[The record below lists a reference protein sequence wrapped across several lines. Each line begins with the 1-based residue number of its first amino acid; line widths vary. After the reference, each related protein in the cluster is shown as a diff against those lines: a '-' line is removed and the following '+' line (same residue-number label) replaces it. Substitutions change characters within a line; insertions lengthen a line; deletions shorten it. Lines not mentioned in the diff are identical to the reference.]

1 MWIVFIS
8 IVGSNLEY
16 LWQLAPGLLLLAL
29 LLSGFAVL
37 SLALRARKIV
47 KGRNTPT
54 KLKHTLTDIPVMGRT
69 AQIAQKSSKV
79 ILILCIGFL
88 GGLAWQDHEF
98 NANRHTYADVLVVA
112 RHDDKNFTIQPAR
125 MTPWN
130 ATTCDATDWQPGQKM
145 RLLTY
150 QQRTGCK
157 DVGVRGAYEF
167 YTDHGKRM
175 IFNQEVANVRY

>member
-37 SLALRARKIV
+37 SLALRAKDCEREKYSY
-47 KGRNTPT
+47 KAKAHAHGHSSHGPNGADRS
-54 KLKHTLTDIPVMGRT
+54 
-69 AQIAQKSSKV
+69 QKSSKV

-88 GGLAWQDHEF
+88 GGLAWQDDEF
-98 NANRHTYADVLVVA
+98 NANRHTYTDVLVVA
-112 RHDDKNFTIQPAR
+112 RYDDKNFTIQPAR

-130 ATTCDATDWQPGQKM
+130 ATTCEATDGRQ
-145 RLLTY
+145 
-150 QQRTGCK
+150 
-157 DVGVRGAYEF
+157 
-167 YTDHGKRM
+167 GKRC
-175 IFNQEVANVRY
+175 VS

>member
-1 MWIVFIS
+1 
-8 IVGSNLEY
+8 
-16 LWQLAPGLLLLAL
+16 
-29 LLSGFAVL
+29 
-37 SLALRARKIV
+37 
-47 KGRNTPT
+47 
-54 KLKHTLTDIPVMGRT
+54 MGRT

-98 NANRHTYADVLVVA
+98 NANRHTYTDVLVVA
-112 RHDDKNFTIQPAR
+112 RYDDKNFTIQPAR

-145 RLLTY
+145 RLLTF
-150 QQRTGCK
+150 QQRTSCK

-167 YTDHGKRM
+167 FTDHGKRM